1 MYSERS
7 PTFLSQSVFLLVV
20 VVVVVVVVVYSAAAR
35 ATKMEVVFVEEKE

>member
-7 PTFLSQSVFLLVV
+7 PTFLSQSVFLLV

>member
-7 PTFLSQSVFLLVV
+7 PTFLSQSVFLL